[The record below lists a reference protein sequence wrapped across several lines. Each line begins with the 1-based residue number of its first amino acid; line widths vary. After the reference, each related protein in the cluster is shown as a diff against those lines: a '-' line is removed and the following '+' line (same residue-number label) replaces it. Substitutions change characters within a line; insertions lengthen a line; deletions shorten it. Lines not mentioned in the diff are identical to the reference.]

1 MRRRIAI
8 GVIGLALLG
17 IAGVAFAYFRLSDT
31 PSGELDTEL
40 AGVSVETPTELVP
53 IETETAPTE
62 PTSTNPAKPPEPPEQ
77 CWRNFGGDPQR
88 QLSRPDVNL
97 GLPRRTL
104 WSRRVG
110 LMEYPPTFC
119 EDRIYV
125 NLQAGVTLALNAK
138 TGRILWRKEADAPTA
153 SSPTIFGPLLIV
165 SSHAGTVTA
174 LRREDGRRV
183 WRLHVPGIVES
194 SPVVVDDVAFF
205 GTTEGRVFAVNA
217 ETGRV
222 RWAYNTGG
230 RINSSPSIFGT
241 RLCIST
247 YAGSVF
253 CLNKNNGN
261 KLWSTYVRRDLLQ
274 YESFYASASTDGAR
288 VYTTARTG
296 KVVAFSGRSGRVLWT
311 YNMGALAYST
321 PAIADR
327 RVYVGAFDGQVRAL
341 RATDGR
347 VLWTTTIGGR
357 MLAPA
362 LVVGK
367 LVFAS
372 TLDGQTFGLRAA
384 DGKIVWR
391 RSKGRYAPGIAT
403 NRHYFFSLRGDL
415 MAMRGENSPRESR

>member
-8 GVIGLALLG
+8 GVIGLVLLG
-17 IAGVAFAYFRLSDT
+17 IAGAAFAYFRLNDK

-40 AGVSVETPTELVP
+40 AGVSVETATDVLP
-53 IETETAPTE
+53 IETETAPDTTT
-62 PTSTNPAKPPEPPEQ
+62 PQRPPEPAEQ
-77 CWRNFGGDPQR
+77 CWPNFGGDPQR
-88 QLSRPDVNL
+88 QLSRPVVNL

-104 WSRRVG
+104 WTRRVG

-119 EDRIYV
+119 DGRVYV
-125 NLQAGVTLALNAK
+125 NLQFGVTLALNAK
-138 TGRILWRKEADAPTA
+138 TGRVLWRREADAPTA
-153 SSPTIFGPLLIV
+153 SSPAIYGTLLIV

-174 LRREDGRRV
+174 LRREDGRKV

-194 SPVVVDDVAFF
+194 SPVVVDDVTYF

-217 ETGRV
+217 RTGRV

-241 RLCIST
+241 RLCVST

-261 KLWSTYVRRDLLQ
+261 KIWSTYVKRDLLQ
-274 YESFYASASTDGAR
+274 YESFYASASTDGPR
-288 VYTTARTG
+288 VFTTARTG
-296 KVVAFSGRSGRVLWT
+296 KVVAFSGRTGRVLWT

-321 PAIADR
+321 PAIANG
-327 RVYVGAFDGQVRAL
+327 RVYVGAFDGRVRAL
-341 RATDGR
+341 RATDGKL
-347 VLWTTTIGGR
+347 LWTSTVGGR

-367 LVFAS
+367 LVFVS
-372 TLDGQTFGLRAA
+372 TLDGATFGLRAS
-384 DGKIVWR
+384 DGKVVWR

-403 NRHYFFSLRGDL
+403 DRHYFFSLRAHL
-415 MAMRGENSPRESR
+415 MAVRGENSPREVR